1 MVFYEKSDFLRLE
14 RAYEWL
20 SLGQTDMGAQNVS
33 IKLMSV
39 FYKHFIV
46 FIWKVPALKVITS
59 QTVSSEAYVK
69 NFLNFVEKLGPM
81 FKIFKFLY
89 F

>member
-20 SLGQTDMGAQNVS
+20 SLGQSDMGAQNVS

-46 FIWKVPALKVITS
+46 FIWRVPALKMITS
-59 QTVSSEAYVK
+59 QTVSSETYVK
-69 NFLNFVEKLGPM
+69 NFFNFVEKLGPV